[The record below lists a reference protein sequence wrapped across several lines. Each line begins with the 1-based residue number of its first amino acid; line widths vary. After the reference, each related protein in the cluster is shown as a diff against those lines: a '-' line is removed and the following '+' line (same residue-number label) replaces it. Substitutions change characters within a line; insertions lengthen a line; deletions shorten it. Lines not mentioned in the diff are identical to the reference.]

1 MKVVAAIKSNIMAF
15 PSTHKTLDRMETTVL
30 INKLLSI
37 IDQTKKDLKM
47 SRWIHMPRDSEEYEY
62 YKFLCGNYEAY
73 AYHQLG
79 VLLLM
84 CDSSKTVSRLLS
96 HTSKKARAIFNLL
109 GMI

>member
-84 CDSSKTVSRLLS
+84 CDSSEDGVKTAI
-96 HTSKKARAIFNLL
+96 TYFKKGLCNL
-109 GMI
+109 